1 VRKVLAVLA
10 EVEGVLVLHVRV
22 HEVCL
27 IVTEGGLDGP
37 TSLIAL
43 PLN

>member
-27 IVTEGGLDGP
+27 IVTEGGLDGSAIFM
-37 TSLIAL
+37 SLF
-43 PLN
+43 LN